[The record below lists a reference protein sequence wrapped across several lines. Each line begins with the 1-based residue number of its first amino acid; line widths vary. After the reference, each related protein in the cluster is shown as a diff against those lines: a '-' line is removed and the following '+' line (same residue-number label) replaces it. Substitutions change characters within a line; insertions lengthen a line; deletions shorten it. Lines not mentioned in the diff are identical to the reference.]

1 MIIIII
7 NKSTNTSSIMFP
19 GAFVLKLKTKQWRL
33 CVVKQVP
40 GVSKS
45 NWMLFGQRK
54 INPRERFQLEFAS
67 HQEMQM
73 VNHIVN
79 LAMTEL
85 DTDASYAEIRLVLIT
100 EPPANS
106 SIDTLWALKGIE
118 MYRGNRICSPE
129 RLYTTLHQDVYMLSL
144 TPQTSQSQPRNADHP
159 MKTRSRS
166 KRDE

>member
-1 MIIIII
+1 
-7 NKSTNTSSIMFP
+7 MFP

-40 GVSKS
+40 GELRSK
-45 NWMLFGQRK
+45 WMLFGERK
-54 INPRERFQLEFAS
+54 IKHRERFQLEFMS

-73 VNHIVN
+73 INHIVN

-85 DTDASYAEIRLVLIT
+85 DTDASYAEISLVLIT
-100 EPPANS
+100 DPPATS
-106 SIDTLWALKGIE
+106 SIETLWALKGIE

-129 RLYTTLHQDVYMLSL
+129 RLYTALHQDVYMLSL
-144 TPQTSQSQPRNADHP
+144 TPQTSHSQSQSRNEKPHRDADHP